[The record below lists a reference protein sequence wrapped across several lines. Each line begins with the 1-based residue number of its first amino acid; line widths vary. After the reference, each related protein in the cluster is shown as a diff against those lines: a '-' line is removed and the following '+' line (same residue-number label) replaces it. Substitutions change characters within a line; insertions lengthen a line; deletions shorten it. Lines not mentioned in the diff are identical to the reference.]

1 MKKMIAATSLVALA
15 TAGLSSAQSTSAA
28 ATVSPLGEVQ
38 AGTPMRLVYEV
49 KATAW
54 ALFIP
59 ITGRANFRMDLQ
71 PDTYSINGVVKT
83 TGLADILVNYDMR
96 LAASGYVRDDH
107 LEPYAYVSQNR
118 DGKKNRRVEM
128 TYGANDVAMTAT
140 PAFGNLGEPPA
151 TPAQKLEAADPLTA
165 FLGHAFTPRPADGN
179 PCGGPMKIFDGRQL
193 THLTFENAGLKQVK
207 TDAYRGQAYECHVS
221 MDKVAGYDADEINAK
236 ETLTGIDGPLRMWM
250 APMDNGTYMPVK
262 IQADTDAI
270 GSVTLQ
276 VSKLRYE
283 PIPEPSNEG

>member
-15 TAGLSSAQSTSAA
+15 TAGLSSAQSTSAP
-28 ATVSPLGEVQ
+28 ATVSPLGEVR
-38 AGTPMRLVYEV
+38 AGEPMRLVYEV

-128 TYGANDVAMTAT
+128 TYGASDVAMTAT

-151 TPAQKLEAADPLTA
+151 TPAQKLDAADPLTA

-207 TDAYRGQAYECHVS
+207 TDAYRGEAYECHVS
-221 MDKVAGYDADEINAK
+221 MDKIAGYDADEINAK
-236 ETLTGIDGPLRMWM
+236 ETLTGIEGPLRMWM

>member
-128 TYGANDVAMTAT
+128 TYGASDVAMTAT

>member
-1 MKKMIAATSLVALA
+1 MKKLIAATSLVALA

-28 ATVSPLGEVQ
+28 ATVSPLGEVR
-38 AGTPMRLVYEV
+38 AGEPMRLVYEV

-96 LAASGYVRDDH
+96 LAASGYVRDDR

-128 TYGANDVAMTAT
+128 TYGASDVAMTAK

-193 THLTFENAGLKQVK
+193 THLHFENAGLKQVK
-207 TDAYRGQAYECHVS
+207 TDAYRGEAYECHVS
-221 MDKVAGYDADEINAK
+221 MDKIAGYDADEINAK

>member
-1 MKKMIAATSLVALA
+1 MKKLIAATSLIALA
-15 TAGLSSAQSTSAA
+15 TGGLSSAQSAST
-28 ATVSPLGEVQ
+28 ATANPLADIRDGE
-38 AGTPMRLVYEV
+38 PMRLVYEV
-49 KATAW
+49 KASAW

-59 ITGRANFRMDLQ
+59 ITGRANFRMDLK
-71 PDTYSINGVVKT
+71 PDTYSIKANVKT

-107 LEPYAYVSQNR
+107 LQPYAYVSQNR

-128 TYGANDVAMTAT
+128 TYGDDDVEMTAT

-151 TPAQKLEAADPLTA
+151 TPAQKLGAADPLTA
-165 FLGHAFTPRPADGN
+165 FLGHAFLPRPADGN

-193 THLTFENAGLKQVK
+193 TYLTFENAGLKEVK
-207 TDAYRGQAYECHVS
+207 TDAYRGKAYECHVD
-221 MDKVAGYDADEINAK
+221 MDKVAGYDADEINSK

-270 GSVTLQ
+270 GKVTLQ

-283 PIPEPSNEG
+283 PLETGSN

>member
-1 MKKMIAATSLVALA
+1 MKKLIAATSLVALA
-15 TAGLSSAQSTSAA
+15 TAGLSSAQSTSVA
-28 ATVSPLGEVQ
+28 ATMSPLGEVR
-38 AGTPMRLVYEV
+38 AGEPMRLVYEV

-96 LAASGYVRDDH
+96 LAASGYVRDDR

-128 TYGANDVAMTAT
+128 TYGASDVAMTAK

-193 THLTFENAGLKQVK
+193 THLHFENAGLKQVK
-207 TDAYRGQAYECHVS
+207 TDAYRGEAYECHVS
-221 MDKVAGYDADEINAK
+221 MDKIAGYDADEINAK

-250 APMDNGTYMPVK
+250 APMDNGTFMPVK

>member
-1 MKKMIAATSLVALA
+1 MKKMIAATSLIALTAAGA
-15 TAGLSSAQSTSAA
+15 TSAQTASGAM
-28 ATVSPLGEVQ
+28 ATPLTDIRDGE
-38 AGTPMRLVYEV
+38 PMRLIYEV

-59 ITGRANFRMDLQ
+59 ITGKANFRMDLK
-71 PDTYSINGVVKT
+71 PDTYSINGNVKT
-83 TGLADILVNYDMR
+83 TGLADILVNYDLR
-96 LAASGYVRDDH
+96 LAASGYVREDH
-107 LEPYAYVSQNR
+107 LEPYAYISQNR

-128 TYGANDVAMTAT
+128 TYGKDDVAMTAT

-193 THLTFENAGLKQVK
+193 THLTFENAGLMDVK
-207 TDAYRGQAYECHVS
+207 TAAYRGKAYECHVS
-221 MDKVAGYDADEINAK
+221 MDKVAGYDADEISAK

-250 APMDNGTYMPVK
+250 APLDNGAYMPVK
-262 IQADTDAI
+262 IQADTDDI
-270 GSVTLQ
+270 GTVTLQ
-276 VSKLRYE
+276 VSKLRFE
-283 PIPEPSNEG
+283 PLDTESN

>member
-28 ATVSPLGEVQ
+28 ATVSPLGEVRS
-38 AGTPMRLVYEV
+38 GEPMRLVYEV

-128 TYGANDVAMTAT
+128 TYGASDVAMTAT

-193 THLTFENAGLKQVK
+193 THLTFDNAGLKQVK
-207 TDAYRGQAYECHVS
+207 TDAYRGEAYECHVS
-221 MDKVAGYDADEINAK
+221 MDKIAGYDADEINAK
-236 ETLTGIDGPLRMWM
+236 ETLTGIEGPLRMWM

>member
-1 MKKMIAATSLVALA
+1 MKKLIAATSLVALA

-28 ATVSPLGEVQ
+28 ATVSPLGEVR
-38 AGTPMRLVYEV
+38 AGEPMRLVYEV

-96 LAASGYVRDDH
+96 LAASGYVRDDR

-128 TYGANDVAMTAT
+128 TYGASDVAMTAK

-179 PCGGPMKIFDGRQL
+179 PCGEPMKIFDGRQL
-193 THLTFENAGLKQVK
+193 THLHFENAGLKQVK
-207 TDAYRGQAYECHVS
+207 TDAYRGEAYECHVS
-221 MDKVAGYDADEINAK
+221 MDKIAGYDADEINAK
-236 ETLTGIDGPLRMWM
+236 ETLTGIEGPLRMWM

>member
-128 TYGANDVAMTAT
+128 TYGASDVAMTAT

-236 ETLTGIDGPLRMWM
+236 ETLTGIEGPLRMWM

-283 PIPEPSNEG
+283 PISEPSNEG

>member
-1 MKKMIAATSLVALA
+1 
-15 TAGLSSAQSTSAA
+15 
-28 ATVSPLGEVQ
+28 
-38 AGTPMRLVYEV
+38 MRLVYEV

-128 TYGANDVAMTAT
+128 TYGASDVAMTAT

-179 PCGGPMKIFDGRQL
+179 PCGAPMKIFDGRQL

-207 TDAYRGQAYECHVS
+207 TDAYRGEAYECHVS
-221 MDKVAGYDADEINAK
+221 MDKIAGYDADEINAK
-236 ETLTGIDGPLRMWM
+236 ETLTGIEGPLRMWM

>member
-1 MKKMIAATSLVALA
+1 MKKLIAATSLVALA

-28 ATVSPLGEVQ
+28 ATVSPLGEVR
-38 AGTPMRLVYEV
+38 AGEPMRLIYEV

-96 LAASGYVRDDH
+96 LAASGYVRDDR

-128 TYGANDVAMTAT
+128 TYGASDVAMTAK

-179 PCGGPMKIFDGRQL
+179 PCGEPMKIFDGRQL
-193 THLTFENAGLKQVK
+193 THLHFENAGLKQVK
-207 TDAYRGQAYECHVS
+207 TDAYRGDAYECHVS
-221 MDKVAGYDADEINAK
+221 MDKIAGYDADEINAK

>member
-1 MKKMIAATSLVALA
+1 MKKLIAATSLVALA
-15 TAGLSSAQSTSAA
+15 SAGLSSAQSTSAA
-28 ATVSPLGEVQ
+28 ATVSPLGEVR
-38 AGTPMRLVYEV
+38 AGEPMRLVYEV

-96 LAASGYVRDDH
+96 LAASGYVRDDR

-128 TYGANDVAMTAT
+128 TYGASDVAMTAK

-179 PCGGPMKIFDGRQL
+179 PCGEPMKIFDGRQL
-193 THLTFENAGLKQVK
+193 THLHFENAGLKQVK
-207 TDAYRGQAYECHVS
+207 TDAYRGEAYECHVS
-221 MDKVAGYDADEINAK
+221 MDKIAGYDADEINAK
-236 ETLTGIDGPLRMWM
+236 ETLTGIEGPLRMWM

>member
-38 AGTPMRLVYEV
+38 AGKPMRLVYEV

-128 TYGANDVAMTAT
+128 TYGASDVAMTAT

-221 MDKVAGYDADEINAK
+221 MDKIAGYDADEINAK
-236 ETLTGIDGPLRMWM
+236 ETLTGIEGPLRMWM